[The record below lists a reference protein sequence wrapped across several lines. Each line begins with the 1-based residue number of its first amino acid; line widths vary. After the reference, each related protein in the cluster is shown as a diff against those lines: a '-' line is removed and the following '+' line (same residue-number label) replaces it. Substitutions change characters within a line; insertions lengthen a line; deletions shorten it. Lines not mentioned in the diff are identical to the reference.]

1 MGLVVG
7 NSQVAFE
14 KAENSSLNLIG
25 KTYSFQEVPNEVGSS
40 LLLYVCDPVT
50 VIFKWEG
57 EQGLPPLRKLFTKS
71 QCVNEEKV

>member
-25 KTYSFQEVPNEVGSS
+25 KTYSFQEVLNEVGSS
-40 LLLYVCDPVT
+40 LLNGTSYRDFQV
-50 VIFKWEG
+50 G
-57 EQGLPPLRKLFTKS
+57 REQGTPRLTKRFTKP
-71 QCVNEEKV
+71 QCANEEKV